1 MITPPPLSPPVNHP
15 AHVSRILYRHRPFM
29 IAAGLALSGLFV
41 EEAWAV
47 TQFYSRQSP
56 GDQLLIGVL
65 VLLVALVGNQLAF
78 LLPLGRVRPEKFAR
92 PVGAFASA
100 TAQGVAITIATNAVA
115 FLWLLDLAGFNPE
128 PAYILLKDV
137 YVYTLA
143 AVLIHGL
150 LYYVRHMHWL
160 YDKFGGA
167 DSPLKP
173 IAASG
178 GLGLVIFVLTVAF
191 LPMDLRSIDAA
202 SGPLHGLFGLHIY
215 GRDLYLITL
224 ALGAYAWHL
233 RWIADH

>member
-1 MITPPPLSPPVNHP
+1 MISPRSPHPPVNHP

-29 IAAGLALSGLFV
+29 IAAALALSGLVV

-47 TQFYSRQSP
+47 TQFYSRRSP
-56 GDQLLIGVL
+56 GEQLLIGML
-65 VLLVALVGNQLAF
+65 VLLVALVGNELAF
-78 LLPLGRVRPEKFAR
+78 LLPLGWVHPEKFVR

-115 FLWLLDLAGFNPE
+115 LLWLLNLAGFNLE
-128 PAYILLKDV
+128 SAYILLKDV

-143 AVLIHGL
+143 GVLIHGL

-160 YDKFGGA
+160 YDEFGGA
-167 DSPLKP
+167 DSPFKP

-178 GLGLVIFVLTVAF
+178 GLALVIFVLTVTF
-191 LPMDLRSIDAA
+191 LPMDLQSIGAV